1 LTWAIAA
8 ALISLVMFRRYLR
21 SFRAYSLEVFSTFA
35 EVPTIRGV
43 VHDLQEGKMR
53 LPDNGFVTVRRE
65 H

>member
-1 LTWAIAA
+1 
-8 ALISLVMFRRYLR
+8 MFRRYLR

-35 EVPTIRGV
+35 EVIRGV
-43 VHDLQEGKMR
+43 VHDPQEGKIR